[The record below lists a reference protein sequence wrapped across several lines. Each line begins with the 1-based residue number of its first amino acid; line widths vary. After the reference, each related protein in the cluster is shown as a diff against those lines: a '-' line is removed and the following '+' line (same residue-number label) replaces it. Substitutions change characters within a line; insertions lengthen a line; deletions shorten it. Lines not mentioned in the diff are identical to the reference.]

1 LCTCKVKNVLIFA
14 PRSGKRLD
22 TSKGELQEI
31 LKIKLAGYENSL
43 TFASHQKNGWSSYE
57 GGRKKTKIILDN

>member
-1 LCTCKVKNVLIFA
+1 M
-14 PRSGKRLD
+14 
-22 TSKGELQEI
+22 SKGELQEI